1 MWGKMKIDVLFFSR
15 ALADVYEKKNKT
27 TSVYRLLRIIPSSE
41 KSLLTSILLY
51 TVLFA
56 LCIGNNFSLAFSFS
70 TA

>member
-1 MWGKMKIDVLFFSR
+1 MDVLFFSL

-56 LCIGNNFSLAFSFS
+56 LSIGHNFSLAFSFS
-70 TA
+70 TV